1 MIKIGLDGGHGL
13 YTAGKQTPDG
23 IKEWSLNDKVRDKV
37 VGILADYDCEFVH
50 VDNNEGNTDE
60 PLANRVSK
68 YLSAGVEVF
77 VSLHHNAYTGTWNK
91 ATGVEVWV
99 DRNATADDMRLAECI
114 YKKLVEYTGLPG
126 RGIKK
131 ENFTVI
137 NQNKIPAVLIEGG
150 FMDSSN
156 DYKVITSDVGQ
167 TAYARSVAEGLIE
180 FCNLKKKEITNEIV
194 YTVVKGD
201 SLSKIAEKYGTT
213 WQKLAEYNNLDKPN
227 LIREGQKIRIP
238 ATNKVETKTEPKI
251 VVGSTVK
258 VKEGAKTYTG
268 GKLADFV
275 YKRKHKV
282 KEVKGDRAVITYNN
296 VVVAAV
302 HTSDLI
308 I

>member
-1 MIKIGLDGGHGL
+1 MIKIGLDAGHGL

-60 PLANRVSK
+60 SLANRVSK

-156 DYKVITSDVGQ
+156 DYKVITSDAGQ
-167 TAYARSVAEGLIE
+167 AAYAKAVAEGLIE
-180 FCNLKKKEITNEIV
+180 YLNLKKKTNKEAEDMWYKVQVGAFRNEAGAKSLLAELKSKGYNGFIVTVDDGNDAVAENKPTISVGSKVKIKPGAKSYDGTSMAGFVYNKV
-194 YTVVKGD
+194 YTVD
-201 SLSKIAEKYGTT
+201 EL
-213 WQKLAEYNNLDKPN
+213 
-227 LIREGQKIRIP
+227 
-238 ATNKVETKTEPKI
+238 
-251 VVGSTVK
+251 
-258 VKEGAKTYTG
+258 
-268 GKLADFV
+268 
-275 YKRKHKV
+275 
-282 KEVKGDRAVITYNN
+282 KGDRAVLDKNGLRTAFHIDNL
-296 VVVAAV
+296 VIV
-302 HTSDLI
+302 
-308 I
+308 

>member
-1 MIKIGLDGGHGL
+1 MIKIGLDAGHGL

-60 PLANRVSK
+60 SLANRVSK
-68 YLSAGVEVF
+68 YLSAGVKVF
-77 VSLHHNAYTGTWNK
+77 VSLHHNAFTGTWNK

-99 DRNATADDMRLAECI
+99 DRNATAEDMRLAECI
-114 YKKLVEYTGLPG
+114 YKKLVEYTGLTG

-150 FMDSSN
+150 FMDSSI
-156 DYKVITSDVGQ
+156 DYDVITSEKGQ
-167 TAYARSVAEGLIE
+167 AAYAKAVAEGLIE
-180 FCNLKKKEITNEIV
+180 YLNLEKKTNKEAEDMWYKVQVGAFKNEAGA
-194 YTVVKGD
+194 K
-201 SLSKIAEKYGTT
+201 SL
-213 WQKLAEYNNLDKPN
+213 LAELKSKGYNGFIVAVDDGDDVGDQKPS
-227 LIREGQKIRIP
+227 IK
-238 ATNKVETKTEPKI
+238 
-251 VVGSTVK
+251 VGSTVK
-258 VKEGAKTYTG
+258 VKSGAKTYEG
-268 GKLADFV
+268 GNLADFV
-275 YKRKHKV
+275 YNRNHIV
-282 KEVKGDRAVITYNN
+282 KEIKGDRAVITYND

-302 HTSDLI
+302 HISDLI

>member
-1 MIKIGLDGGHGL
+1 MIKIGLDAGHGL

-60 PLANRVSK
+60 SLANRVSK

-77 VSLHHNAYTGTWNK
+77 VSLHHNAFTGTWNK

-99 DRNATADDMRLAECI
+99 DRNATAEDMRLAECI

-156 DYKVITSDVGQ
+156 DYKVITSDAGQ
-167 TAYARSVAEGLIE
+167 TAYARAVAEGLIE
-180 FCNLKKKEITNEIV
+180 YLNLKKKTNKEAEDMWYKV
-194 YTVVKGD
+194 QVGAFRNEAGAK
-201 SLSKIAEKYGTT
+201 SL
-213 WQKLAEYNNLDKPN
+213 LAELKSKGYNGFIVAVDDGDDVTDPKPSV
-227 LIREGQKIRIP
+227 K
-238 ATNKVETKTEPKI
+238 
-251 VVGSTVK
+251 VGSTVK
-258 VKEGAKTYTG
+258 VKSGAKTYEG
-268 GKLADFV
+268 GNLADFV
-275 YKRKHKV
+275 YNRNHIV
-282 KEVKGDRAVITYNN
+282 KEIKGDRAVITYDG

-302 HTSDLI
+302 HISDLI